1 MMITLNYGEDDDY
14 NMRDDI
20 DDGDDDDDDDDCI
33 LRITQHS
40 LGGELVGII
49 WPHC

>member
-1 MMITLNYGEDDDY
+1 MIIMNYDDDDDDG

-20 DDGDDDDDDDDCI
+20 DDDDDDNDDSI

>member
-1 MMITLNYGEDDDY
+1 MIIMNYDDDDDY
-14 NMRDDI
+14 GNMRDDI
-20 DDGDDDDDDDDCI
+20 DDDDDNNDDCI

-49 WPHC
+49 WPHY